1 MNTEKGKIIVAIIIF
16 WGILVPITIAL
27 LGYIGL
33 VSLYT
38 ILVK

>member
-1 MNTEKGKIIVAIIIF
+1 MNSEKGKIIVVNIIF
-16 WGILVPITIAL
+16 WGMLVPIFIAL

-38 ILVK
+38 ILVQ